1 MSVSLLV
8 VESDEK
14 GGHAELCPQQV
25 PVCLASST
33 GHRMK
38 TVKPP
43 YLGKELR
50 AGWAHVRT
58 DAQGHCPAHR
68 CHVCSPENSTI
79 REPELIPCVYTNTTK
94 TPQKIGSLW
103 LLVPSVHLINT
114 DETE

>member
-1 MSVSLLV
+1 MSMSLLV
-8 VESDEK
+8 VETDKK
-14 GGHAELCPQQV
+14 GGHAELCPQQLL
-25 PVCLASST
+25 VCLASST

-58 DAQGHCPAHR
+58 DAQ
-68 CHVCSPENSTI
+68 VVTEKSII

-114 DETE
+114 DKIE

>member
-1 MSVSLLV
+1 MSLLV

-50 AGWAHVRT
+50 AGRCS
-58 DAQGHCPAHR
+58 GSHCPAHR
-68 CHVCSPENSTI
+68 CHVRSPENSTI

>member
-1 MSVSLLV
+1 MSLLV

-50 AGWAHVRT
+50 AGWAHVRAGAQVVTAQHT
-58 DAQGHCPAHR
+58 DAMCALLRTLP
-68 CHVCSPENSTI
+68 SENLNLFPVSTQTLQ
-79 REPELIPCVYTNTTK
+79 RHPRK
-94 TPQKIGSLW
+94 
-103 LLVPSVHLINT
+103 
-114 DETE
+114 